1 MPNYPK
7 DLARLLKERS
17 ISFTERKI
25 LALELENE
33 DALTRVTHT
42 LYRTEINIHY
52 VYAFMNQPNGK
63 PVLAIAMEDEETAEE
78 SLKLHQIK
86 VLSQED
92 LTR

>member
-1 MPNYPK
+1 M
-7 DLARLLKERS
+7 
-17 ISFTERKI
+17 
-25 LALELENE
+25 
-33 DALTRVTHT
+33 H
-42 LYRTEINIHY
+42 
-52 VYAFMNQPNGK
+52 QPNGK